1 MLVGSCPVFL
11 ICSGERVNC
20 AGKDKNNP
28 SFVLLFSG
36 YSASGVPPVLM
47 CEWGRGGVSPH
58 PALWGSQ
65 QPQAGRTHQEK
76 KKKPN
81 QFYCTNPQQHN
92 TRGPSA
98 TLEHRRQ
105 QSLSHEVPG
114 CGGGGDVAASPAA
127 PGLLWGL
134 CWHRGWFED
143 PEGPCWRQG
152 QLWGSL
158 VASEAAQGA
167 LWWSQ
172 VSRGGPRWRW
182 GQLSGSRWQSWGAP
196 MM

>member
-1 MLVGSCPVFL
+1 MSCISHLLRRKSELCWKGQKQSIICIAFLWLFGLRCTPSADVRMGARRGQPPPSSVGIS
-11 ICSGERVNC
+11 
-20 AGKDKNNP
+20 AAP
-28 SFVLLFSG
+28 S
-36 YSASGVPPVLM
+36 
-47 CEWGRGGVSPH
+47 RQNSP
-58 PALWGSQ
+58 G
-65 QPQAGRTHQEK
+65 K